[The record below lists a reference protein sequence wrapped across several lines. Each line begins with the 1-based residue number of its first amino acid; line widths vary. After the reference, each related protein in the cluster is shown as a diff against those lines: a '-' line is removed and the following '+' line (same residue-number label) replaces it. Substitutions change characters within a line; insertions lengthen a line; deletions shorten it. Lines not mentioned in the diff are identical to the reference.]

1 MSVNN
6 MVRSQK
12 PENSVMF
19 WAGSEEKDGA
29 SISLSRNSA
38 QLKSENHIN
47 LYKDGYTAKQPV
59 HFSLSRPM

>member
-1 MSVNN
+1 
-6 MVRSQK
+6 
-12 PENSVMF
+12 MF
-19 WAGSEEKDGA
+19 WAGSEEKDGV